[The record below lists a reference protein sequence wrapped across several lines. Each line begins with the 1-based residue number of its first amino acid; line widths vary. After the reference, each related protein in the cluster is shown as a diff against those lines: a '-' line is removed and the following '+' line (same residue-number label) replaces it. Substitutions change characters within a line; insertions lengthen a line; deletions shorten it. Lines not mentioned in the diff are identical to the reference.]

1 MPTVPTP
8 HDHTLPV
15 ETLNEKDARLEAER
29 AHDDGEEQPPTE
41 AQVAYNVAQGELYQL
56 AVHGHHRYAPLF
68 DSKTGSYFSINAIQD
83 GVRDYA
89 RRIQVAQER
98 FEAAVL
104 LRAAEQ
110 LQAGGGPTCSP
121 GECCWFDAAA
131 ALRRLATP

>member
-1 MPTVPTP
+1 MTDQP
-8 HDHTLPV
+8 DCD
-15 ETLNEKDARLEAER
+15 EEA
-29 AHDDGEEQPPTE
+29 PPTD

-68 DSKTGSYFSINAIQD
+68 DSKTGGYFSINAIQE

-89 RRIQVAQER
+89 RRIQAAQEQ

-110 LQAGGGPTCSP
+110 LEAKGGPTCSP
-121 GECCWFDAAA
+121 GDCCWFDAVAE
-131 ALRRLATP
+131 LRRLAAPTP